1 MIAYYEE
8 APSSSLEYSPFL
20 LKPDL
25 MVSTRVL
32 GLFAVLAIAQLGR

>member
-25 MVSTRVL
+25 MVSRVL